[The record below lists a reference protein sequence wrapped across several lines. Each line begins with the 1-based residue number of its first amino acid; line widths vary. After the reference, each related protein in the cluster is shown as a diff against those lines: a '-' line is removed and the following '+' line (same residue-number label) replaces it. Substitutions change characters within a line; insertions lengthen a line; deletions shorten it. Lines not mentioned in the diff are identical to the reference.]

1 MGILNA
7 SNISLFFPTTSLKIA
22 PSLNIVCSIKFNLAN
37 IFESESYGKLIPL
50 ILVFLIR
57 CLNINPMEHLRQRS
71 GIGWFGR
78 VKEFFL
84 GSSLSNKQALD
95 FQQFIQDLKLFDI
108 DNVEKSNFF
117 EENDKKKGFGFNQD
131 IFNQE

>member
-1 MGILNA
+1 MKN
-7 SNISLFFPTTSLKIA
+7 SK
-22 PSLNIVCSIKFNLAN
+22 
-37 IFESESYGKLIPL
+37 EPL
-50 ILVFLIR
+50 SWTDKCQVAQTFLDTQEVIT
-57 CLNINPMEHLRQRS
+57 LRQRS